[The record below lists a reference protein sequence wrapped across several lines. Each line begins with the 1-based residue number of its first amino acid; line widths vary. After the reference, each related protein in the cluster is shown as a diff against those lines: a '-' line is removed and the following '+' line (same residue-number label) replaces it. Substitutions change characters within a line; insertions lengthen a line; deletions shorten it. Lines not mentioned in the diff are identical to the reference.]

1 MSSPSSSI
9 TSHYV
14 TIPGSSGRPM
24 ATDIYLPELAPRAV
38 VIYVHGINAF
48 KDWAGVP
55 LMMEKLA
62 RSGLAV
68 VNFNFSHNGTGPAQP
83 STFTDLEAYGAD
95 SYLRRQ
101 YDLAQVEDFLEKHGA
116 SYGIAG
122 LPLYLIG
129 HSRGGVDAL
138 LYAAQ
143 HDSVS
148 RLVTWS
154 APDHA
159 QTPWQS
165 WDTDTLKEWRQKG
178 VVYRP
183 NGRTKQNMPIYYSLY
198 EEFRQHPTLL
208 DVEGQAR
215 NLAIPWLVIHGE
227 EDEAVFVKA
236 AYRFKE
242 WNPRAQV
249 KIIPGT
255 GHTYGR
261 KHPWE
266 QDSLPAASQSALT
279 STREFLGS

>member
-1 MSSPSSSI
+1 MNQQSSSI
-9 TSHYV
+9 RQYYL

-24 ATDIYLPELAPRAV
+24 ATDLFLPASSPRAV
-38 VIYVHGINAF
+38 VIYIHGINGF
-48 KDWAGVP
+48 KDWGGLP
-55 LMMEKLA
+55 DLLEKLA
-62 RSGLAV
+62 KAGIAV
-68 VNFNFSHNGTGPAQP
+68 VNFNFSHNGTVPADP

-101 YDLAQVEDFLEKHGA
+101 YDLAQIEEFLANQGA
-116 SYGIAG
+116 SYGLDG

-143 HDSVS
+143 HDTVS
-148 RLVTWS
+148 KLVTWS

-159 QTPWQS
+159 QTPWQN
-165 WDTDTLKEWRQKG
+165 WDADTIKKWREEG
-178 VVYRP
+178 VIYRG
-183 NGRTKQNMPIYYSLY
+183 NGRTQQEMPIYYGLY

-215 NLAIPWLVIHGE
+215 RLDIPWLVVHGE

-236 AYRFKE
+236 AYRYKE
-242 WNPRAQV
+242 WNPQAQV
-249 KIIPGT
+249 KIIPGA

-261 KHPWE
+261 KHPWQ
-266 QDSLPAASQSALT
+266 QDFLPEASQAVLAR
-279 STREFLGS
+279 TREFLLT